1 MLITKKQTA
10 LFVLPVI
17 SILLFAI
24 VQVRFTLAQQ
34 IGTQQQFEVSVSSVA
49 AGVQSSANL
58 THSKSVTA
66 ANDSKQT
73 YARLGSRLAEDLPTG
88 ETDKKTSGLMAEA
101 ETALSEFTD
110 LSEENSDKIEDL
122 GRAKTVSELGQKWQR
137 LRPELDAAADK
148 VEKAVDAM
156 EEVAETLKN
165 T

>member
-1 MLITKKQTA
+1 MLITKKQTV

-34 IGTQQQFEVSVSSVA
+34 IGTQQQFEVSVSNVA
-49 AGVQSSANL
+49 TGVQSSANV

-122 GRAKTVSELGQKWQR
+122 GRAKTISELGQKWQR